1 MLPEKAPKILVADD
15 DPVLRRLLV
24 RALSPLEAEVVEA
37 RNGREALD
45 LWEEAQPD
53 LVLSDVHM
61 PGMDGLALTER
72 LKALDPLLPVL
83 LVTGD
88 QEQEVR
94 TRGVALGAD
103 DFLTRPVDLLE
114 LRLRVRNHLERRRL
128 YERLEEAEK
137 ALIVLMRAVEAR
149 DAYTRGHGERVSEY
163 ALYAAEEL
171 GAGPKELEALRM
183 GALLHDV
190 GKIGIPDHILKGS
203 HPLSPEEWALL
214 KRHPVIGEEIIAPLR
229 LAQTIRPY
237 VRWHHEKLDGSGYP
251 DGLTEVPPL
260 VQAVAA
266 ADIFDALTSV
276 RTYRRP
282 LSREE
287 ALSVLEKEAKEGSLS
302 REVVR
307 AFRAGLLRN
316 RLLRA

>member
-1 MLPEKAPKILVADD
+1 MKILVVDD
-15 DPVLRRLLV
+15 DPILRKVLV
-24 RALSPLEAEVVEA
+24 RALEPLGAVVEA
-37 RNGREALD
+37 RNGQEALD
-45 LWEEAQPD
+45 LFQEVQPD

-72 LKALDPLLPVL
+72 LKALDRFLPVL
-83 LVTGD
+83 LITGD
-88 QEQEVR
+88 GEQEVR

-103 DFLTRPVDLLE
+103 DFLRRPLDLLE
-114 LRLRVRNHLERRRL
+114 LRLRVRNHLEKRRL
-128 YERLEEAEK
+128 YEKLEEAEK
-137 ALIVLMRAVEAR
+137 ALIALVRAVEAR
-149 DAYTRGHGERVSEY
+149 DVYTKGHGERVAEY
-163 ALYAAEEL
+163 ALWTAEEL
-171 GAGPKELEALRM
+171 GLSPDDPAQLEALEALRL

-214 KRHPVIGEEIIAPLR
+214 RQHPVIGEEIIRPLR
-229 LAQTIRPY
+229 IAQALRPY

-251 DGLTEVPPL
+251 DGLAEVPLL
-260 VQAVAA
+260 VQAVSA

-282 LSREE
+282 LSHEE
-287 ALSVLEKEAKEGSLS
+287 ALSVLEEEVKKGKLS

-316 RLLRA
+316 RRLKTA